1 MLDES
6 MRGSSLGHISYEV
19 DRGER
24 VAAQLVTYICQDDH
38 HTTVPFSADA
48 EDVPS
53 VWNCHCGK
61 ESARLGTTLPEKP
74 TVRTRRSHYDIVRER
89 RSENELAQIF
99 IAKLAE
105 LHSSTTHRTAS

>member
-24 VAAQLVTYICQDDH
+24 VAAQLITYRCPEGHQ
-38 HTTVPFSADA
+38 TTIPFSSEAD
-48 EDVPS
+48 EIPDT
-53 VWNCHCGK
+53 WNCHCG
-61 ESARLGTTLPEKP
+61 ELSARPGVELPEKP

-99 IAKLAE
+99 IAKLAQMH
-105 LHSSTTHRTAS
+105 HSESQRSA